1 VFFGLN
7 SKKGKKMKRKN
18 LTEDKMENIETDP
31 RFVYGFFDED
41 DEIDDFDE
49 KRLMCFDTRDD
60 IW

>member
-1 VFFGLN
+1 
-7 SKKGKKMKRKN
+7 MKRKN